1 MYSSAAPTAKSTRSY
16 SRLVQRNFESNIN
29 LSLAWTTRSA
39 SKSFSL
45 LRQLQWIGIT
55 YSQLQDIDLD
65 KKPLID
71 EFAAAVEAQ
80 VVDNIL
86 EEPKQDG
93 DDDAAKSS
101 GEVVDAEKA
110 VKDFKG
116 PQNDRQ
122 RAVVGAF
129 KHAWK
134 GYKEFAWGHD
144 NLRPISMGSSD
155 WFGLGLTIVDSLDTM
170 IIMDLQEG
178 EYSHMWLIE
187 EIHGQWIFVFVFL
200 FLCRIWRG
208 KKLGWT
214 VFTIRCRSRC

>member
-1 MYSSAAPTAKSTRSY
+1 M
-16 SRLVQRNFESNIN
+16 
-29 LSLAWTTRSA
+29 
-39 SKSFSL
+39 
-45 LRQLQWIGIT
+45 
-55 YSQLQDIDLD
+55 QDIDLD

-178 EYSHMWLIE
+178 EYSHM
-187 EIHGQWIFVFVFL
+187 
-200 FLCRIWRG
+200 
-208 KKLGWT
+208 
-214 VFTIRCRSRC
+214 